1 MEIELLSERRGRG
14 KLMEKCLQKETFTGR
29 FTSFFRRLKSGT
41 SGQELVEF
49 AFVLWILMALYIL
62 VFWCGRAYSIYQAV
76 ERAAREGAR
85 VYLMSTCATCGN
97 SQNDPTAAVYG
108 VLTAA
113 SLDPAQAIP
122 APTFAQNQVLVSAN
136 SPNYDQVSGVTV
148 VVNYQFQVNLPL
160 LGWFTSSGTIPSI
173 PISSSVSMKQEY

>member
-1 MEIELLSERRGRG
+1 M
-14 KLMEKCLQKETFTGR
+14 KKCLQKETSTHKLA
-29 FTSFFRRLKSGT
+29 SFFRRLKSGT

-62 VFWCGRAYSIYQAV
+62 VFWCGRAYSIYEAV

-97 SQNDPTAAVYG
+97 TTNDPTAAING

-122 APTFAQNQVLVSAN
+122 APTFQLDQVLVPSNA
-136 SPNYDQVSGVTV
+136 PNYDQVSAVTV
-148 VVNYQFQVNLPL
+148 TVSYPFTVNLPL
-160 LGWFTSSGTIPSI
+160 LGWFSSSGTIPTI
-173 PISSSVSMKQEY
+173 PISSTVS

>member
-1 MEIELLSERRGRG
+1 MTEN
-14 KLMEKCLQKETFTGR
+14 CLQKETSAR
-29 FTSFFRRLKSGT
+29 KLASFFRRLKSGT

-97 SQNDPTAAVYG
+97 TQNDPTAAING

-122 APTFAQNQVLVSAN
+122 APTFTPNQVFVPAN

-148 VVNYQFQVNLPL
+148 IVNYPFTVNLPL
-160 LGWFTSSGTIPSI
+160 LGFLQSNGTIP
-173 PISSSVSMKQEY
+173 PITITSTVSMKQEY